1 MRPTNKLAEAFKE
14 SYNVVGLAGAFALSA
29 ALLNPL
35 PFLAAIVLEAAYL
48 MFVPDS
54 RWFARRLEKKYDDE
68 IVRHRE
74 ELKAKVLPFVR
85 DEVRDKFARLE
96 DTRAQIEA
104 QAKGEDRWFRE
115 ALRKLDY
122 LLEKF
127 LQFAERES
135 RFVTY
140 LLSVLE
146 EVRNDRRSDAPPI
159 VEQSQKKR
167 RIAAGQPQFQV
178 TAPSRI
184 IVPTEE
190 WINRT
195 TTTIRDHYKQEREAL
210 SAKIESGIDEPTKR
224 VIQKRLEVLER
235 RSDYVSK
242 IGMILSNLHNQM
254 ELMSDAFGLI
264 NDEIRARSP
273 EQVLADIDEV
283 VLTTNSLTEA
293 IEAVTPLEELVTR
306 IGA

>member
-1 MRPTNKLAEAFKE
+1 MRPVNKLAEAFKE
-14 SYNVVGLAGAFALSA
+14 SFNVVGLAGAAALSA
-29 ALLNPL
+29 ALLNPIPL
-35 PFLAAIVLEAAYL
+35 LAAIVIEAAYL
-48 MFVPDS
+48 MFVPDTA
-54 RWFARRLEKKYDDE
+54 WFARRLEKKYDAE
-68 IVRHRE
+68 IIRHRE

-96 DTRAQIEA
+96 DTRRQIEA

-127 LQFAERES
+127 LQFADREA
-135 RFVTY
+135 RFVSY
-140 LLSVLE
+140 LLSVME
-146 EVRNDRRSDAPPI
+146 EVRSDSKAASPP
-159 VEQSQKKR
+159 VVNPALKR
-167 RIAAGQPQFQV
+167 RNQNVPQFDAG
-178 TAPSRI
+178 TASRI
-184 IVPTEE
+184 ITPTES
-190 WINRT
+190 WIKNT
-195 TTTIRDHYKQEREAL
+195 VSTIQDHYANDSSSLK
-210 SAKIESGIDEPTKR
+210 AKVEGGIDEPTKK
-224 VIQKRLEVLER
+224 VIEKRLEVLDR
-235 RSDYVSK
+235 RSEYVGK

-293 IEAVTPLEELVTR
+293 IEAVTPLEELVTK

>member
-1 MRPTNKLAEAFKE
+1 MRPVNKLAEAFKE
-14 SYNVVGLAGAFALSA
+14 SFNVVGLAGAAALSA
-29 ALLNPL
+29 ALLNPIPL
-35 PFLAAIVLEAAYL
+35 LAAIVIEAAYL
-48 MFVPDS
+48 MFVPDTA
-54 RWFARRLEKKYDDE
+54 WFAKRLEKKFDDE
-68 IVRHRE
+68 IIRHRE

-96 DTRAQIEA
+96 DTRRQIEA
-104 QAKGEDRWFRE
+104 QSKSEDRWFRE

-146 EVRNDRRSDAPPI
+146 EVRNDQRATAPPVI
-159 VEQSQKKR
+159 DDRQARRKR
-167 RIAAGQPQFQV
+167 QDEQPQFQIA
-178 TAPSRI
+178 TSGRFI
-184 IVPTEE
+184 TPTED
-190 WINRT
+190 WIRNT
-195 TTTIRDHYKQEREAL
+195 TTTIQEHYKNEMETL
-210 SAKIESGIDEPTKR
+210 KVKIENPIDDPTKR
-224 VIQKRLEVLER
+224 VIEKRLEVLER
-235 RSDYVSK
+235 RRDYVAK

-293 IEAVTPLEELVTR
+293 LEAVTPLEELVTQ
-306 IGA
+306 IGV